1 MDVDGAAG
9 ALVGDSAV
17 VGAVVVGACEERR
30 RWRPAPSRSGLM
42 VATAV
47 LGVLLV
53 RRASGAAMVVGS
65 SAVADV

>member
-30 RWRPAPSRSGLM
+30 RWRPAPSRSGL
-42 VATAV
+42 
-47 LGVLLV
+47 
-53 RRASGAAMVVGS
+53 
-65 SAVADV
+65 